1 MRNNGLVRTAADTIR
16 RYDMLRPG
24 EAVLAALSGGAD
36 SVSLLLVLQSLG
48 YEVRAFH
55 LNHCLRGAESDR
67 DEAFCRALCAKRGVP
82 LTVVR
87 VDIAALSQG
96 KAVEET
102 ARRERY
108 AQLEKAADG
117 CKIATAHTADD
128 NLETVL
134 FHLVRGS
141 GARGLAGIPPVRGN
155 IIRPLLNAE
164 RREIE
169 AFLRENGQDYVTD
182 SSNLSDD
189 YTRNRL
195 RHSVLPVL
203 REINPAA
210 AQSALRLGQ
219 QLRQDEQT
227 LGALAADCLHAAAQP
242 DGSYDTRP
250 FLLCREAVRGR
261 ALRKVAENAGMP
273 LRDLAQ
279 THIEALGRL
288 LESADPSAQLDL
300 PHGFTARREYERFRI
315 APRARGVQPEALP
328 LTVPFDGLWTDRT
341 RVKLRKLEKSEVF
354 YKTVNTFCADCGTID
369 FASLCVRARQTGD
382 RLRLTEKGGN
392 RTLKKLMIDRKI
404 PAAERNGLAV
414 IADKNGVIA
423 VQNIGMDLSRAPKNG
438 ERLEIKIER
447 N

>member
-1 MRNNGLVRTAADTIR
+1 MRNNGLLRSAADTIR
-16 RYDMLRPG
+16 RFAMLRPG
-24 EAVLAALSGGAD
+24 ERVLVALSGGAD
-36 SVSLLLVLQSLG
+36 SVSLLLVLQELG

-67 DEAFCRALCAKRGVP
+67 DEAFCRALCAERGVP
-82 LTVVR
+82 LNVGR
-87 VDIAALSQG
+87 CDIAALSQG

-108 AQLEKAADG
+108 RLLERAAAGD
-117 CKIATAHTADD
+117 KVATAHTADD

-141 GARGLAGIPPVRGN
+141 GAKGVSGIPPVRGAV
-155 IIRPLLNAE
+155 IRPLLFAE

-203 REINPAA
+203 RGINEQA
-210 AQSALRLGQ
+210 AQAALRLGE
-219 QLRQDEQT
+219 QLRQDEAC
-227 LGALAADCLHAAAQP
+227 LGGQAERCLQIALRADGAYLTA
-242 DGSYDTRP
+242 P
-250 FLLCREAVRGR
+250 FLACHPAVQGR
-261 ALRKVAENAGMP
+261 ALREAARRAGMP
-273 LRDLAQ
+273 MRDLAQ
-279 THIEALGRL
+279 THIEALERL
-288 LESADPSAQLDL
+288 LSSADPSAQLDL
-300 PHGFTARREYERFRI
+300 PHGFTARREYEAFRI

-382 RLRLTEKGGN
+382 RLRLTEKGGS

-404 PAAERNGLAV
+404 PAAERDALAV
-414 IADKNGVIA
+414 IADRSGVIA
-423 VQNIGMDLSRAPKNG
+423 VQDIGMDLSRRPGNG
-438 ERLEIKIER
+438 TRLEIKIER

>member
-1 MRNNGLVRTAADTIR
+1 MRNNGLVRTAAETIR

-24 EAVLAALSGGAD
+24 ETVLAALSGGAD
-36 SVSLLLVLQSLG
+36 SVSLLLVLQELG
-48 YEVRAFH
+48 YDVRAFH

-67 DEAFCRALCAKRGVP
+67 DEAFCRELCEKRGIP
-82 LTVVR
+82 LTVRR

-108 AQLEKAADG
+108 KLLEQASGG

-141 GARGLAGIPPVRGN
+141 GAKGLSGIPPVRGR
-155 IIRPLLNAE
+155 IIRPLLYAE
-164 RREIE
+164 RRDIE
-169 AFLRENGQDYVTD
+169 AFLHENGQDYVTD
-182 SSNLSDD
+182 SSNLCDD

-203 REINPAA
+203 REINPASA
-210 AQSALRLGQ
+210 RAALRLGE
-219 QLRQDEQT
+219 QLRQDEET
-227 LGALAADCLHAAAQP
+227 LSALAENCLRQAANP
-242 DGSYDTRP
+242 DSSYDTRP
-250 FLLCREAVRGR
+250 FLRCSPAVRGR
-261 ALRKVAENAGMP
+261 ALRKAAERAGMP

-279 THIEALGRL
+279 THIEALGLL
-288 LESADPSAQLDL
+288 LESADPSASLDL
-300 PHGFTARREYERFRI
+300 PHGFTARREYERWRLGKRET
-315 APRARGVQPEALP
+315 APDAETLC
-328 LTVPFDGLWTDRT
+328 LTVPFDGVWAGTN
-341 RVKLRKLEKSEVF
+341 RVQLRKLEKSEVF

-382 RLRLTEKGGN
+382 RLRLTEKGGS

-404 PAAERNGLAV
+404 PAAERSKLAV

-423 VQNIGMDLSRAPKNG
+423 VQNIGMDLSRAPQNG
-438 ERLEIKIER
+438 IRLEIKIER

>member
-67 DEAFCRALCAKRGVP
+67 DEAFCRALCEKRGVP

-108 AQLEKAADG
+108 AQLGKAADG

-261 ALRKVAENAGMP
+261 ALRKAAENAGMP

-300 PHGFTARREYERFRI
+300 PHGFTARREYEAFRI
-315 APRARGVQPEALP
+315 APRACGVQSAALP
-328 LTVPFDGLWTDRT
+328 LTVPFDGLWTDGT

-382 RLRLTEKGGN
+382 RLRLTEKGGS

-404 PAAERNGLAV
+404 PAAERDALAV

>member
-1 MRNNGLVRTAADTIR
+1 MRNNGLVRSAAETIR

-24 EAVLAALSGGAD
+24 ETVLAALSGGAD

-67 DEAFCRALCAKRGVP
+67 DEAFCRALCEKRGVP

-203 REINPAA
+203 RGINEQA
-210 AQSALRLGQ
+210 AQAALRLGE
-219 QLRQDEQT
+219 QLRQDEAC
-227 LGALAADCLHAAAQP
+227 LGGQAEHCLQIALRADGAYLTA
-242 DGSYDTRP
+242 P
-250 FLLCREAVRGR
+250 FLACHPAVQGR
-261 ALRKVAENAGMP
+261 ALREAARRAGMP
-273 LRDLAQ
+273 MRDLAQ
-279 THIEALGRL
+279 THIEALERL
-288 LESADPSAQLDL
+288 LSSADPSAQLDL

-315 APRARGVQPEALP
+315 EKRESLPAAEAMALA
-328 LTVPFDGLWTDRT
+328 VPFDGVWAGGN

-382 RLRLTEKGGN
+382 RLRLTEKGGS

>member
-242 DGSYDTRP
+242 DGSPAHDGCGFYAVFWI
-250 FLLCREAVRGR
+250 FL
-261 ALRKVAENAGMP
+261 
-273 LRDLAQ
+273 
-279 THIEALGRL
+279 
-288 LESADPSAQLDL
+288 
-300 PHGFTARREYERFRI
+300 RF
-315 APRARGVQPEALP
+315 
-328 LTVPFDGLWTDRT
+328 LT
-341 RVKLRKLEKSEVF
+341 
-354 YKTVNTFCADCGTID
+354 
-369 FASLCVRARQTGD
+369 
-382 RLRLTEKGGN
+382 
-392 RTLKKLMIDRKI
+392 
-404 PAAERNGLAV
+404 
-414 IADKNGVIA
+414 
-423 VQNIGMDLSRAPKNG
+423 
-438 ERLEIKIER
+438 
-447 N
+447 